1 MTDLRA
7 KQIAVLND
15 LFRSGFFVPTFG
27 PRPIPGRVVCTSG
40 IAALPPETQICIWG
54 EVSRFDSFTEDNDP
68 HGEHD
73 FGNFE
78 IAGQRFFFKI
88 DYFDPNLEF
97 GSDDPADPQ
106 KTTRVL
112 TLMLAEEY

>member
-1 MTDLRA
+1 MPLIDTKTRER
-7 KQIAVLND
+7 IRELND
-15 LFRSGFFVPTFG
+15 AFRTTFDPKLG
-27 PRPIPGRVVCTSG
+27 KALLTSG
-40 IAALPPETQICIWG
+40 VNSLPGDVRAMAIRKTATFDAFTPE
-54 EVSRFDSFTEDNDP
+54 NDP

-73 FGNFE
+73 FGSFE

-97 GSDDPADPQ
+97 GSDDPADPE